1 MVVKKEYTT
10 KIISENPREG
20 KGIIEGYRYLD
31 SHDLTNSL
39 KGFYIN
45 ELLPNSEVGYHEH
58 LVDEEIYLILD
69 GEGIVNDNGIEEK
82 VEAGTLIYTKKGQGH
97 SLKNIG
103 DKALKFAAFIVEV

>member
-10 KIISENPREG
+10 KIVTENPREG

-31 SHDLTNSL
+31 SQELSNAL

-45 ELLPNSEVGYHEH
+45 ELLPNSEIGYHKHIE
-58 LVDEEIYLILD
+58 DEEIYLILE
-69 GEGIVNDNGIEEK
+69 GEGIVNDNGMEEK

-97 SLKNIG
+97 SLKNTG
-103 DKALKFAAFIVEV
+103 DKALKFAAFIIEV

>member
-1 MVVKKEYTT
+1 MIVKKEYTT
-10 KIISENPREG
+10 KIVTENPREG

-31 SHDLTNSL
+31 GPELSNSL

-45 ELLPNSEVGYHEH
+45 ELMPDSEVGFHRH
-58 LVDEEIYLILD
+58 LEDEEIYLILD
-69 GEGIVNDNGIEEK
+69 GVGIVNDNGLEEK
-82 VEAGTLIYTKKGQGH
+82 VEAGDLIYTKKGQGH

>member
-10 KIISENPREG
+10 KIVTENPREG

-31 SHDLTNSL
+31 GPELSNSL

-45 ELLPNSEVGYHEH
+45 ELMPNSEVGFHKH
-58 LVDEEIYLILD
+58 LVDEEIYLVLD
-69 GEGIVNDNGIEEK
+69 GVGIVNDNGLEEK
-82 VEAGTLIYTKKGQGH
+82 VGPGDLIYTKKGQGH
-97 SLKNIG
+97 ALKNIG